1 MIVEY
6 TKQIGE
12 TMTDLLNRFK
22 IEYNINNMTK
32 VAFAGRLDPLAFGIV
47 IILTDDD
54 IYKKDTFCNYK
65 KTYQCNMIEGIT
77 TDTFDIMGLINS
89 SDLQFNN
96 IYNEIKDMEIC
107 MEYPLYSSCNV
118 VDINGVKRQSWYCAK
133 NNISIKSVPT
143 KDIILYSGIKL
154 DSYNKSSIMLYNIIE
169 ERINM
174 VQKKTFRQDEILN
187 RWKELLMKENKD
199 YTISKWEFKI
209 SSGGYIRFLGNSMNG
224 CCFDINRIEYLL

>member
-22 IEYNINNMTK
+22 IEYKIQTNQK
-32 VAFAGRLDPLAFGIV
+32 VAFAGRLDPLAFGII

-77 TDTFDIMGLINS
+77 TDTFDIMGIINS
-89 SDLQFNN
+89 IDMEFNN
-96 IYNEIKDMEIC
+96 MYNNVKDMEIC
-107 MEYPLYSSCNV
+107 MKYPLYSSCNV

-133 NNISIKSVPT
+133 NNISIKSVPS

-154 DSYNKSSIMLYNIIE
+154 DSYNISSIMLYNIIE
-169 ERINM
+169 ERIKM
-174 VQKKTFRQDEILN
+174 VKKNTFRQDEILN
-187 RWKELLMKENKD
+187 KWKELLMKENNI
-199 YTISKWEFKI
+199 YTISKWEFEI

-224 CCFDINRIEYLL
+224 CCFDINRIKYLL